1 MAYLFLKQSQVF
13 NSFGEK
19 NYVPGKS
26 HFCFQFERYMYVIM
40 NIIKSFHFIGP
51 NSLQSWL
58 LCNMLAVISIT
69 FISLILVLNYFK
81 INNIL

>member
-51 NSLQSWL
+51 WL